1 MASET
6 TALPAAA
13 PDSATLADSGAP
25 PAPPWKIVRPRRS
38 GVAEFLEMLLVTML
52 LALFGTTF
60 VVQAFKIPSGS
71 MEPTLLIGDHVFV
84 NKFIFEGTGAWYEK
98 FLPYRDLRRGDII
111 VFKFPFDDHPHYVK
125 RVIGLPGDRLRIVNG
140 DVYIDGELLREPYVV
155 RHPASRDPYADNF
168 PPSDRAVL
176 RFVARREWA
185 DQLFDYVRN
194 GELIVPPDHYFAMGD
209 NRDLSADSRYW
220 GFVDRDSI
228 MGKPMVIYWSVRATS
243 DDYRSRGVS
252 SVLSGMGRTL
262 LHLRAQTRWNRMLRE
277 VH

>member
-6 TALPAAA
+6 TALPAPDVASLADPGAPAA
-13 PDSATLADSGAP
+13 PPRRIA
-25 PAPPWKIVRPRRS
+25 RPRS

-60 VVQAFKIPSGS
+60 IVQAFKIPSGS

-98 FLPYRDLRRGDII
+98 FLPYRDIRRGDII

-140 DVYIDGELLREPYVV
+140 GVYINGEQLREPYVV
-155 RHPASRDPYADNF
+155 RDPIAEDPYGDNF
-168 PPSDRAVL
+168 PPANRKVL
-176 RFVARREWA
+176 QYIVRHEWA
-185 DQLFDYVRN
+185 DQLVDYVHN
-194 GELIVPPDHYFAMGD
+194 GELVVPPNHYFAMGD
-209 NRDLSADSRYW
+209 NRDHSADSRYW
-220 GFVDRDSI
+220 GFVDRDAI
-228 MGKPMVIYWSVRATS
+228 MGKPMLIYWSVRATS
-243 DDYRSRGVS
+243 DDYRSRDAS
-252 SVLSGMGRTL
+252 SALRGIGQTL
-262 LHLRAQTRWNRMLRE
+262 LHLRAQTRWNRMLHE

>member
-6 TALPAAA
+6 TALPAHSPEPAPLAA
-13 PDSATLADSGAP
+13 EATLVAP
-25 PAPPWKIVRPRRS
+25 QKIARPRS
-38 GVAEFLEMLLVTML
+38 SLAEFLEMLLVTML

-60 VVQAFKIPSGS
+60 IVQAFKIPSGS

-84 NKFIFEGTGAWYEK
+84 NKFIFEGTGAWYDK
-98 FLPYRDLRRGDII
+98 FLPYRDIRRGDII

-140 DVYIDGELLREPYVV
+140 GVYVDGQLLHERYVV
-155 RHPASRDPYADNF
+155 RDPAYQDPYGDNF
-168 PPSDRAVL
+168 PPANREAL
-176 RFVARREWA
+176 EFVARREWA
-185 DQLFDYVRN
+185 AQLFDYVHN
-194 GELIVPPDHYFAMGD
+194 GELVVPPNHYFAMGD
-209 NRDLSADSRYW
+209 NRDHSADSRYW

-228 MGKPMVIYWSVRATS
+228 MGKPMLIYWSVRATS
-243 DDYRSRGVS
+243 ADYRSRDAS
-252 SVLSGMGRTL
+252 SALRGIGETL

>member
-6 TALPAAA
+6 TALPAPDVAALADPGAPAA
-13 PDSATLADSGAP
+13 PPRRIA
-25 PAPPWKIVRPRRS
+25 RPRS

-60 VVQAFKIPSGS
+60 IVQAFKIPSGS

-98 FLPYRDLRRGDII
+98 FLPYRDIRRGDII

-140 DVYIDGELLREPYVV
+140 GVYINGEQLREPYVV
-155 RHPASRDPYADNF
+155 RDPLAEDPYGDNF
-168 PPSDRAVL
+168 PPANRKVL
-176 RFVARREWA
+176 QYIARHEWA
-185 DQLFDYVRN
+185 DQLVDYVHN
-194 GELIVPPDHYFAMGD
+194 GELVVPPNHYFAMGD
-209 NRDLSADSRYW
+209 NRDHSADSRYW
-220 GFVDRDSI
+220 GFVDRDAI
-228 MGKPMVIYWSVRATS
+228 MGKPMLIYWSVRATS
-243 DDYRSRGVS
+243 DDYRSRDAS
-252 SVLSGMGRTL
+252 SALRGIGQTL

>member
-1 MASET
+1 MASEN
-6 TALPAAA
+6 TALPSTA
-13 PDSATLADSGAP
+13 PDVAALATPSTSTTP
-25 PAPPWKIVRPRRS
+25 QKIAGPRS
-38 GVAEFLEMLLVTML
+38 GPAEFLEMLLVTML

-98 FLPYRDLRRGDII
+98 FLPYRDIRRGDII
-111 VFKFPFDDHPHYVK
+111 VFKYPFDDHPHYVK
-125 RVIGLPGDRLRIVNG
+125 RVIGLPGERLRIVNG
-140 DVYIDGELLREPYVV
+140 DVYINGELLHEPYVV
-155 RHPASRDPYADNF
+155 HNPASQDPYADNF
-168 PPSDRAVL
+168 PPGNRQAL
-176 RFVARREWA
+176 PFVARREWA
-185 DQLFDYVRN
+185 AQLFDYVRD
-194 GELIVPPDHYFAMGD
+194 GELIIPPNHYFAMGD

-228 MGKPMVIYWSVRATS
+228 MGRPMVIYWSVRATS

-252 SVLSGMGRTL
+252 SALSGMGQTL

>member
-6 TALPAAA
+6 TALPASA
-13 PDSATLADSGAP
+13 PNAGALANPGAP
-25 PAPPWKIVRPRRS
+25 VAPQKIVRPRS
-38 GVAEFLEMLLVTML
+38 GLAEFLEMLLVTML

-98 FLPYRDLRRGDII
+98 FLPYRDVRRGDII
-111 VFKFPFDDHPHYVK
+111 VFKYPFDDHPHYVK

-140 DVYIDGELLREPYVV
+140 DVYIDGVLLQEPYVV
-155 RHPASRDPYADNF
+155 RDPASRDPYADNF
-168 PPSDRAVL
+168 PPSSRGVL

-185 DQLFDYVRN
+185 DQLFDYVRD
-194 GELIVPPDHYFAMGD
+194 GELIVPPNHYFAMGD
-209 NRDLSADSRYW
+209 NRDRSADSRYW

-228 MGKPMVIYWSVRATS
+228 MGKPMMIYWSVRATS

-252 SVLSGMGRTL
+252 SALSGMGQTL

>member
-6 TALPAAA
+6 TALPEPAPDAGALAA
-13 PDSATLADSGAP
+13 PGAP
-25 PAPPWKIVRPRRS
+25 VAPQKIVRPRS
-38 GVAEFLEMLLVTML
+38 GLAEFLEMLLVTML

-71 MEPTLLIGDHVFV
+71 MEPTLQIGDHVFV
-84 NKFIFEGTGAWYEK
+84 NKFIFEGTGAWYDK
-98 FLPYRDLRRGDII
+98 FLPYRDVRRGDII
-111 VFKFPFDDHPHYVK
+111 VFKYPFDDHPHYVK

-140 DVYIDGELLREPYVV
+140 NVYIDGVLLQEPYVV
-155 RHPASRDPYADNF
+155 RDPASRDPYADNF
-168 PPSDRAVL
+168 PPSSRGVL

-185 DQLFDYVRN
+185 DQLFDYVRD
-194 GELIVPPDHYFAMGD
+194 GELIVPPNHYFAMGD
-209 NRDLSADSRYW
+209 NRDRSADSRYW

-228 MGKPMVIYWSVRATS
+228 MGKPMMIYWSVRATS

-252 SVLSGMGRTL
+252 SALSGMGQTL

>member
-6 TALPAAA
+6 TALPAPA
-13 PDSATLADSGAP
+13 PDAGALANPGAP
-25 PAPPWKIVRPRRS
+25 VAPQKIVRPRS
-38 GVAEFLEMLLVTML
+38 GLAEFLEMLLVTML

-98 FLPYRDLRRGDII
+98 FLPYRDVRRGDII
-111 VFKFPFDDHPHYVK
+111 VFKYPFDDHPHYVK

-140 DVYIDGELLREPYVV
+140 DVYIDGVLLQEPYVV
-155 RHPASRDPYADNF
+155 RDPASRDPYADNF
-168 PPSDRAVL
+168 PPSSRGVL

-185 DQLFDYVRN
+185 DQLFDYVRD
-194 GELIVPPDHYFAMGD
+194 GELIVPPNHYFAMGD
-209 NRDLSADSRYW
+209 NRDRSADSRYW

-228 MGKPMVIYWSVRATS
+228 MGKPMMIYWSVRATS

-252 SVLSGMGRTL
+252 SALSGMGQTL

>member
-6 TALPAAA
+6 TALPAPAPDVAGLAA
-13 PDSATLADSGAP
+13 PEIPAAP
-25 PAPPWKIVRPRRS
+25 QKIARARS
-38 GVAEFLEMLLVTML
+38 GLAEFLEMLLVTML

-98 FLPYRDLRRGDII
+98 FLPYRDIRRGDII
-111 VFKFPFDDHPHYVK
+111 VFKYPFDDHPHYVK

-140 DVYIDGELLREPYVV
+140 DVYIDGEPLHEPYVV
-155 RHPASRDPYADNF
+155 HNPASQDPYADNF
-168 PPSDRAVL
+168 PPSNRKAL
-176 RFVARREWA
+176 PFVARREWA
-185 DQLFDYVRN
+185 AHLFDYVRD
-194 GELIVPPDHYFAMGD
+194 GELIIPPNHYFTMGD

-228 MGKPMVIYWSVRATS
+228 MGRPMVIYWSVRATS

-252 SVLSGMGRTL
+252 SALSGMGQTL

>member
-6 TALPAAA
+6 TALPEPAPDAGALAA
-13 PDSATLADSGAP
+13 PGARV
-25 PAPPWKIVRPRRS
+25 APQKIVRPRS
-38 GVAEFLEMLLVTML
+38 GLAEFLEMLLVTML

-71 MEPTLLIGDHVFV
+71 MEPTLQIGDHVFV

-98 FLPYRDLRRGDII
+98 FLPYRDVRRGDII
-111 VFKFPFDDHPHYVK
+111 VFKYPFDDHPHYVK
-125 RVIGLPGDRLRIVNG
+125 RVIGLPGERLRIVNG
-140 DVYIDGELLREPYVV
+140 DVYINGVLLQEPYVV
-155 RHPASRDPYADNF
+155 RDPASRDPYADNF
-168 PPSDRAVL
+168 PPSSRGVL

-185 DQLFDYVRN
+185 DQLFDYVRD
-194 GELIVPPDHYFAMGD
+194 GELIVPPNHYFAMGD
-209 NRDLSADSRYW
+209 NRDRSADSRYW

-228 MGKPMVIYWSVRATS
+228 MGKPMMIYWSVRATS

-252 SVLSGMGRTL
+252 SALSGMGQTL

>member
-1 MASET
+1 
-6 TALPAAA
+6 
-13 PDSATLADSGAP
+13 
-25 PAPPWKIVRPRRS
+25 
-38 GVAEFLEMLLVTML
+38 MLLVTML

-98 FLPYRDLRRGDII
+98 FLPYRDIRRGDII

-125 RVIGLPGDRLRIVNG
+125 RVIGLPGERLRIVNG
-140 DVYIDGELLREPYVV
+140 DVYINGVLLRNLTWCATRRRGILTPTIF
-155 RHPASRDPYADNF
+155 R
-168 PPSDRAVL
+168 PPNRRVL
-176 RFVARREWA
+176 PFVARREWA
-185 DQLFDYVRN
+185 DQLFNYVRD
-194 GELIVPPDHYFAMGD
+194 GELIVPPNHYFAMGD
-209 NRDLSADSRYW
+209 NRDRSADSRYW

-252 SVLSGMGRTL
+252 SALSGMWPDAAAPARADPLESHAARGTL
-262 LHLRAQTRWNRMLRE
+262 I
-277 VH
+277 

>member
-6 TALPAAA
+6 TALPAPEVSSVAQSGPPAA
-13 PDSATLADSGAP
+13 PRR
-25 PAPPWKIVRPRRS
+25 IVRRRS
-38 GVAEFLEMLLVTML
+38 GLAEFLEMLLVTML

-60 VVQAFKIPSGS
+60 IVQAFKIPSGS

-98 FLPYRDLRRGDII
+98 FLPYRDIRRGDII

-125 RVIGLPGDRLRIVNG
+125 RVIGLPGERLRIVNG
-140 DVYIDGELLREPYVV
+140 DVYINGVLLQE
-155 RHPASRDPYADNF
+155 PYADNF
-168 PPSDRAVL
+168 PPTNHRVL
-176 RFVARREWA
+176 AFVARREWA
-185 DQLFDYVRN
+185 DQLFDYVRD
-194 GELIVPPDHYFAMGD
+194 GELIVPPNRYFAMGD
-209 NRDLSADSRYW
+209 NRDRSADSRYW

-228 MGKPMVIYWSVRATS
+228 MGKPMMIYWSVRATS

-252 SVLSGMGRTL
+252 SALSGMGQTL

>member
-6 TALPAAA
+6 TALPPPA
-13 PDSATLADSGAP
+13 PDVATLAEPGIP
-25 PAPPWKIVRPRRS
+25 TTPQKIVRRRS
-38 GVAEFLEMLLVTML
+38 GLAEFLEMLLVTML

-98 FLPYRDLRRGDII
+98 FLPYRDIRRGDII

-140 DVYIDGELLREPYVV
+140 DVYIDGVLLHEPYVV
-155 RHPASRDPYADNF
+155 HDPAGRDPYADNF
-168 PPSDRAVL
+168 PPSNRKVL
-176 RFVARREWA
+176 RGVDRREWA
-185 DQLFDYVRN
+185 DQLFNYVRD

-209 NRDLSADSRYW
+209 NRDRSADSRYW
-220 GFVDRDSI
+220 GFVDRDAI
-228 MGKPMVIYWSVRATS
+228 MGRPTVIYWSVRATS

-252 SVLSGMGRTL
+252 SVLSGMGQTL
-262 LHLRAQTRWNRMLRE
+262 LHLRAQTRWDRMLRE

>member
-13 PDSATLADSGAP
+13 PDGATLVAPGAP
-25 PAPPWKIVRPRRS
+25 PAAPRKIVLPRRS
-38 GVAEFLEMLLVTML
+38 GLAEFLEMLLVTML

-98 FLPYRDLRRGDII
+98 LLPYRDIRRGDII

-140 DVYIDGELLREPYVV
+140 DVYIDGVLLQEPYVV
-155 RHPASRDPYADNF
+155 RQPASRDPYADNF
-168 PPSDRAVL
+168 PPSSRRVL
-176 RFVARREWA
+176 QFGVRREWA

-194 GELIVPPDHYFAMGD
+194 GELIVPPNHYFAMGD

-243 DDYRSRGVS
+243 ADYRSRGVS
-252 SVLSGMGRTL
+252 SALSGMGQTL

>member
-6 TALPAAA
+6 TALPAAG
-13 PDSATLADSGAP
+13 PDAATLANPGAP
-25 PAPPWKIVRPRRS
+25 PAPPRKIVLPRRG

-84 NKFIFEGTGAWYEK
+84 NKFIFEGSGAWYEK
-98 FLPYRDLRRGDII
+98 FLPYRDIRRGDII

-140 DVYIDGELLREPYVV
+140 DVYIDGEFLREPYVV

-168 PPSDRAVL
+168 PPSNREVL

-185 DQLFDYVRN
+185 DQLFDHVRN

-243 DDYRSRGVS
+243 DDYRTRGVS
-252 SVLSGMGRTL
+252 SVLSGMGQTL

>member
-6 TALPAAA
+6 TALPASA
-13 PDSATLADSGAP
+13 PDAATPTDPGAP
-25 PAPPWKIVRPRRS
+25 STPRKIVRSRS
-38 GVAEFLEMLLVTML
+38 GLAEFLEMLLVTML

-98 FLPYRDLRRGDII
+98 FLPYRDIRRGDII

-140 DVYIDGELLREPYVV
+140 DVYINGEFLREPYVV
-155 RHPASRDPYADNF
+155 RNPASRDPYADNF
-168 PPSDRAVL
+168 PPSNRGVL

-185 DQLFDYVRN
+185 DQLFDYVQK
-194 GELIVPPDHYFAMGD
+194 GELIVPPNHYFAMGD

-228 MGKPMVIYWSVRATS
+228 MGRPMVIYWSVRATS

-252 SVLSGMGRTL
+252 SVLSGMGQTL
-262 LHLRAQTRWNRMLRE
+262 LHLRAQTRWDRMLRE

>member
-6 TALPAAA
+6 TALPAPDSDVAALATPGASAA
-13 PDSATLADSGAP
+13 PQ
-25 PAPPWKIVRPRRS
+25 KIVLRRRN
-38 GVAEFLEMLLVTML
+38 GLAEFLEMLLVTML

-98 FLPYRDLRRGDII
+98 FLPYRDIRRGDII

-125 RVIGLPGDRLRIVNG
+125 RVIGLPGERLRIVNG
-140 DVYIDGELLREPYVV
+140 DVYINGVLLQEPYVV
-155 RHPASRDPYADNF
+155 RDPASQDPYA
-168 PPSDRAVL
+168 
-176 RFVARREWA
+176 
-185 DQLFDYVRN
+185 
-194 GELIVPPDHYFAMGD
+194 DHYFAMGD
-209 NRDLSADSRYW
+209 NRDRSADSRYW

-252 SVLSGMGRTL
+252 SALSGMGQTL
-262 LHLRAQTRWNRMLRE
+262 LHLRAQTRWNRMLHE

>member
-6 TALPAAA
+6 TALAAQASDAPVLAAPGAPAAPQNVA
-13 PDSATLADSGAP
+13 RSRSAL
-25 PAPPWKIVRPRRS
+25 
-38 GVAEFLEMLLVTML
+38 AEFLEMLLVTML

-84 NKFIFEGTGAWYEK
+84 NKFIFEGSGAWYDK
-98 FLPYRDLRRGDII
+98 FLPYRDIRRGDII

-155 RHPASRDPYADNF
+155 RDPASRDPYADNF
-168 PPSDRAVL
+168 PPTNRRVL
-176 RFVARREWA
+176 PFVARREWA
-185 DQLFDYVRN
+185 DQLFNYVRD
-194 GELIVPPDHYFAMGD
+194 GELIVPPNHYFAMGD
-209 NRDLSADSRYW
+209 NRDRSADSRYW

-252 SVLSGMGRTL
+252 NALSGMWQTL

>member
-1 MASET
+1 MASDT
-6 TALPAAA
+6 TSLPAQA
-13 PDSATLADSGAP
+13 PDIAVPAASGAP
-25 PAPPWKIVRPRRS
+25 APPQKIARPRS
-38 GVAEFLEMLLVTML
+38 GLAEFLEMLLVTML

-98 FLPYRDLRRGDII
+98 FLPYRDIRRGDII

-140 DVYIDGELLREPYVV
+140 DVYIDGVLLQEPYVV
-155 RHPASRDPYADNF
+155 HDPAARDPYADNF
-168 PPSDRAVL
+168 PPTDRRVL
-176 RFVARREWA
+176 QFVARREWA
-185 DQLFDYVRN
+185 DQLFNNVRD
-194 GELIVPPDHYFAMGD
+194 GELIVPPNHYFAMGD
-209 NRDLSADSRYW
+209 NRDRSADSRYW

-228 MGKPMVIYWSVRATS
+228 MGRPMVIYWSVRATS

-252 SVLSGMGRTL
+252 SVLSGMGQTL
-262 LHLRAQTRWNRMLRE
+262 LHLRAQTRWDRMLRE

>member
-6 TALPAAA
+6 TALPAPEVSSVAQSGPPAA
-13 PDSATLADSGAP
+13 PQR
-25 PAPPWKIVRPRRS
+25 IVRRRS
-38 GVAEFLEMLLVTML
+38 GLAEFLEMLLVTML

-60 VVQAFKIPSGS
+60 IVQAFKIPSGS

-98 FLPYRDLRRGDII
+98 FLPYRDIRRGDII

-140 DVYIDGELLREPYVV
+140 RVYVNGELLLEPYVV
-155 RHPASRDPYADNF
+155 RDPIAEDPYGDNF
-168 PPSDRAVL
+168 PPSDRKVL
-176 RFVARREWA
+176 QYIARHEWA
-185 DQLFDYVRN
+185 DQLFDYVHN
-194 GELIVPPDHYFAMGD
+194 DELVVPANHYFAMGD
-209 NRDLSADSRYW
+209 NRDHSADSRYW

-228 MGKPMVIYWSVRATS
+228 MGKPMLIYWSVRATS
-243 DDYRSRGVS
+243 EDYRDRGVPS
-252 SVLSGMGRTL
+252 ALSGIGQTM
-262 LHLRAQTRWNRMLRE
+262 LHLRARTRWNRMLRE

>member
-6 TALPAAA
+6 TAPSAPA
-13 PDSATLADSGAP
+13 PDVAALADPGAP
-25 PAPPWKIVRPRRS
+25 ATPQKIARPRS
-38 GVAEFLEMLLVTML
+38 GLAEFLEMLLVTML

-71 MEPTLLIGDHVFV
+71 MEPTLQIGDHVFV

-98 FLPYRDLRRGDII
+98 FLPYRDVRRGDII
-111 VFKFPFDDHPHYVK
+111 VFKYPFDDHPHYVK
-125 RVIGLPGDRLRIVNG
+125 RVIGLPGERLRIVNG
-140 DVYIDGELLREPYVV
+140 DVYINGVLLQEPYVV
-155 RHPASRDPYADNF
+155 RDPASRDPYADNF
-168 PPSDRAVL
+168 PPSSRGVL

-185 DQLFDYVRN
+185 DQLFDYVRD
-194 GELIVPPDHYFAMGD
+194 GELIVPPNHYFAMGD
-209 NRDLSADSRYW
+209 NRDRSADSRYW

-228 MGKPMVIYWSVRATS
+228 MGKPMMIYWSVRATS

-252 SVLSGMGRTL
+252 SALSGMGQTL

>member
-6 TALPAAA
+6 TALPAPA
-13 PDSATLADSGAP
+13 PDAGALANPGAP
-25 PAPPWKIVRPRRS
+25 VAPQKIVRPRS
-38 GVAEFLEMLLVTML
+38 GLAEFLEMLLVTML

-98 FLPYRDLRRGDII
+98 FLPYRDVRRGDII
-111 VFKFPFDDHPHYVK
+111 VFKYPFDDHPHYVK
-125 RVIGLPGDRLRIVNG
+125 RVIGLPGERLRIVNG
-140 DVYIDGELLREPYVV
+140 DVYINGVLLQEPYVV
-155 RHPASRDPYADNF
+155 RDPASRDPYADNF
-168 PPSDRAVL
+168 PPSSRGVL

-185 DQLFDYVRN
+185 DQLFDYVRD
-194 GELIVPPDHYFAMGD
+194 GELIVPPNHYFAMGD
-209 NRDLSADSRYW
+209 NRDRSADSRYW

-228 MGKPMVIYWSVRATS
+228 MGKPMMIYWSVRATS

-252 SVLSGMGRTL
+252 SALSGMGQTL

>member
-6 TALPAAA
+6 TALPAPGVASLADPGAPAA
-13 PDSATLADSGAP
+13 PPQRIA
-25 PAPPWKIVRPRRS
+25 RPRS
-38 GVAEFLEMLLVTML
+38 GLAEFLEMLLVTML

-60 VVQAFKIPSGS
+60 IVQAFKIPSGS

-98 FLPYRDLRRGDII
+98 FLPYRDIRRGDII

-125 RVIGLPGDRLRIVNG
+125 RVIGLPGERLRIVNG
-140 DVYIDGELLREPYVV
+140 DVYINGEQLREPYVV
-155 RHPASRDPYADNF
+155 RDPTAEDPYGDNF
-168 PPSDRAVL
+168 PPTNRKVL
-176 RFVARREWA
+176 QYIARHEWA
-185 DQLFDYVRN
+185 DQLFDYVHN
-194 GELIVPPDHYFAMGD
+194 GELVVPPNHYFAMGD
-209 NRDLSADSRYW
+209 NRDHSADSRYW

-228 MGKPMVIYWSVRATS
+228 MGKPMMIYWSVRATS

-252 SVLSGMGRTL
+252 SALSGMGQTL

>member
-6 TALPAAA
+6 TALPATA
-13 PDSATLADSGAP
+13 PDVATLAAPGAP
-25 PAPPWKIVRPRRS
+25 AAPQKIVRQRS
-38 GVAEFLEMLLVTML
+38 GFAEFLEMLLVTML

-71 MEPTLLIGDHVFV
+71 MEPTLLVGDHVFV

-98 FLPYRDLRRGDII
+98 VLPYRDIRRGDII

-125 RVIGLPGDRLRIVNG
+125 RVIGLPGDCLRIVNG
-140 DVYIDGELLREPYVV
+140 DVYINGEFLREPYVV
-155 RHPASRDPYADNF
+155 RNPASQDPYADNF
-168 PPSDRAVL
+168 PPTDRRVL
-176 RFVARREWA
+176 QFVARREWA
-185 DQLFDYVRN
+185 DQLFDYVHN
-194 GELIVPPDHYFAMGD
+194 GELIVPPNQYFAMGD

-228 MGKPMVIYWSVRATS
+228 MGRPMVIYWSVRATS
-243 DDYRSRGVS
+243 SDYRSRGVS
-252 SVLSGMGRTL
+252 SALSGMGQTL
-262 LHLRAQTRWNRMLRE
+262 LHLRAQTRWNRMFRE